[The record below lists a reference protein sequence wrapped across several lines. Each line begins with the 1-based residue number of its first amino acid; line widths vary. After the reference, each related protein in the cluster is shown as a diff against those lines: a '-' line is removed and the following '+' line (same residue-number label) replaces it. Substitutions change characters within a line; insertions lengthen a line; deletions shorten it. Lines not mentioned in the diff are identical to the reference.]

1 VGKLIFSAIES
12 LDGYVADASGS
23 FDWAMP
29 DEEVHRAANE
39 LERSVGTYLYG
50 RRMYEVMVAWET
62 MGGDGELSEFIDEY
76 ATTWRA
82 ADKVVYSTTLA
93 VASSE
98 RTRIERSFDPEAIRR
113 MKSES
118 ARDISVGGPG
128 LAAQAIAAGLV
139 DEFMFFVTPVVVG
152 GGIRSLPEG
161 VRLDLE
167 LLEERRYG
175 NGMVYLRY
183 RSAGT
188 STPYREERSSHD

>member
-1 VGKLIFSAIES
+1 MGKLIFSAIES

-62 MGGDGELSEFIDEY
+62 MGGDGELPAFIDEY
-76 ATTWRA
+76 ATMWRA
-82 ADKVVYSTTLA
+82 AEKVVYSTTLA
-93 VASSE
+93 SVSSE
-98 RTRIERSFDPEAIRR
+98 RTWIERSFDPEAIRR

-118 ARDISVGGPG
+118 TRDISVGGPG

-152 GGIRSLPEG
+152 GGVRSLPEG

-183 RSAGT
+183 RSMTDAGG
-188 STPYREERSSHD
+188 PL